1 MLFSNMKI
9 SGRLGLGFGTLP
21 VEKKPAATA
30 AAAEEWEEF

>member
-9 SGRLGLGFGTLP
+9 SGRLGLGFGALP